1 MAKLKNNQTDNID
14 FLNPYTFVPF
24 QKVPPKPEAWEQK
37 YSSPEDLLTGWLDIE
52 LIPKT
57 PIIIPDT
64 AHREE
69 IKVKNKKGADT
80 VHNKYPFLRLPD
92 TDGVPGIPGGS
103 LRGMLRS
110 VYETLTG
117 SCVSSLMD
125 ERPISQRN
133 PLYAGFDKRGLLH
146 YDLATDT
153 WTLPFTGKNVGN
165 GKLNAENI
173 KDFVQEKRCI
183 LHMTSTDC

>member
-1 MAKLKNNQTDNID
+1 MTKLKNNQTDNIYL
-14 FLNPYTFVPF
+14 LNPYTFVPF

-69 IKVKNKKGADT
+69 KKVKNKKGADT

-92 TDGVPGIPGGS
+92 TDGDVYKRQNDPC
-103 LRGMLRS
+103 GMIISAVNNENEEEKLHCLM
-110 VYETLTG
+110 VDEHILTG
-117 SCVSSLMD
+117 AK
-125 ERPISQRN
+125 
-133 PLYAGFDKRGLLH
+133 LY
-146 YDLATDT
+146 
-153 WTLPFTGKNVGN
+153 
-165 GKLNAENI
+165 
-173 KDFVQEKRCI
+173 
-183 LHMTSTDC
+183 

>member
-69 IKVKNKKGADT
+69 IKVKNKNIHFFGC
-80 VHNKYPFLRLPD
+80 R
-92 TDGVPGIPGGS
+92 IQ
-103 LRGMLRS
+103 M
-110 VYETLTG
+110 VYL
-117 SCVSSLMD
+117 
-125 ERPISQRN
+125 
-133 PLYAGFDKRGLLH
+133 GFREAVCGECSAVYTKH
-146 YDLATDT
+146 
-153 WTLPFTGKNVGN
+153 
-165 GKLNAENI
+165 
-173 KDFVQEKRCI
+173 
-183 LHMTSTDC
+183 

>member
-80 VHNKYPFLRLPD
+80 VHNL
-92 TDGVPGIPGGS
+92 S
-103 LRGMLRS
+103 L
-110 VYETLTG
+110 
-117 SCVSSLMD
+117 
-125 ERPISQRN
+125 I
-133 PLYAGFDKRGLLH
+133 H
-146 YDLATDT
+146 
-153 WTLPFTGKNVGN
+153 
-165 GKLNAENI
+165 I
-173 KDFVQEKRCI
+173 
-183 LHMTSTDC
+183 

>member
-133 PLYAGFDKRGLLH
+133 GVSFTMIWLQIHGPFTVRL
-146 YDLATDT
+146 
-153 WTLPFTGKNVGN
+153 FTGKNVGN